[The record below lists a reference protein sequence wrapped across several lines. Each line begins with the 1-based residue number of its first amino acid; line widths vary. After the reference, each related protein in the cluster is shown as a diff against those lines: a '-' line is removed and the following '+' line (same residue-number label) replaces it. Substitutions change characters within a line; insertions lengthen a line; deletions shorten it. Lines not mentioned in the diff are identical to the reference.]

1 MSVKMKIGLETHVQL
16 NSATKM
22 FCGCRNPANLKG
34 DTPPNTVV
42 CPTCMGMPGSKPQAN
57 KKAVELALA
66 VSIALG
72 CRVQRQTFFSRKTY
86 FYPDM
91 AKNYQISQYES
102 PIAKEGVLRIG
113 AGGLKKAVR
122 IRRIQMEE
130 DPAKLVHVGGEER
143 LRKDGA
149 TRGLDA
155 GEEEKYVL
163 VDYNRSGIPLVEI
176 VTEPDFDSPAEARA
190 YLQKLAIILEYLG
203 VYSAASEA
211 SIKTDANIS
220 ISGGER
226 VEIKNITGTK
236 EIEKALGFEYMRQKN
251 ALARGAR
258 IEQETRA
265 WDDVAGVTR
274 SMRKKETEEEY
285 GYIFEPDL
293 AKIIIS
299 DSLKKK
305 ISGKIPELPD
315 EKMRR
320 FVRQYKISDA
330 AAESMASSLD
340 IAGLF
345 EKAAKAVS
353 VGVAASWISER
364 LLKTLNYNKLAWR
377 DCGLKAE
384 WVIDLLRSFEEG
396 KYSDDV
402 AEQILWKM
410 IEDRQP
416 PGTVAKRHGFAAID
430 RTLDIDKIISGIL
443 EKNPKAVEDYKKGEA
458 KALNF
463 LVGQLMRETK
473 GAVDAK
479 RAREE
484 ILKKLKER
492 D

>member
-1 MSVKMKIGLETHVQL
+1 MDVKMRIGLETHVQL

-22 FCGCRNPANLKG
+22 FCGCRNPVTLKR
-34 DTPPNTVV
+34 DAPPNTVV
-42 CPTCMGMPGSKPQAN
+42 CPTCIGLPGSKPQAN

-72 CRVQRQTFFSRKTY
+72 CKVAGRTFFSRKTY

-102 PIAKEGVLRIG
+102 PIAREGVLRVG
-113 AGGLKKAVR
+113 AGGVKKAVR

-130 DPAKLVHVGGEER
+130 DPAKLVHVGG
-143 LRKDGA
+143 A
-149 TRGLDA
+149 S
-155 GEEEKYVL
+155 EEEKYVL

-220 ISGGER
+220 ISGGGR

-236 EIEKALGFEYMRQKN
+236 EIERALGFEYMRQKN
-251 ALARGAR
+251 AMARGAR

-265 WDDVAGVTR
+265 WDDVSGVTR

-293 AKIIIS
+293 SKIVIS

-305 ISGKIPELPD
+305 ILGKIPELPD
-315 EKMRR
+315 AKMRR
-320 FVRQYKISDA
+320 FVKQYKISDA
-330 AAESMASSLD
+330 AAESIVSSLD

-345 EKAAKAVS
+345 ERGAKAVS

-384 WVIDLLRSFEEG
+384 WVIDLLKSFEAG

-402 AEQILWKM
+402 AERILWKM

-416 PGTVAKRHGFAAID
+416 PEIVAKRHGFAAID
-430 RTLDIDKIISGIL
+430 RTLDVDKIISGIL
-443 EKNPKAVEDYKKGEA
+443 EKNPKAVEDYKKGEE

-479 RAREE
+479 AARERV
-484 ILKKLKER
+484 LKRLKG
-492 D
+492 